1 MSILTGG
8 GQGSGRVRG
17 GPGRVGDGTAVAAA
31 PPAAAAAA
39 VAEAEAAAAESGA
52 AGAAAADVDAAAA
65 SAAAAVLGAGGRFGA
80 VRRHPMVRKVT
91 GYSAGSVIAAFTS
104 ELCFAGSF
112 GALHTGTTL
121 ASLIGFIG
129 GAVPNYFLNRRW
141 AWKDGGGRSRRAEIL
156 LYALVSLARFGISAV
171 VTGFAE
177 HWVKHLTT
185 EHDLQV
191 VLVALAYL
199 GVAGVFFVGKF
210 VAYELVV
217 FTKGPG
223 APAGSRGRRGGD
235 ATTS

>member
-1 MSILTGG
+1 M
-8 GQGSGRVRG
+8 
-17 GPGRVGDGTAVAAA
+17 
-31 PPAAAAAA
+31 
-39 VAEAEAAAAESGA
+39 
-52 AGAAAADVDAAAA
+52 AAAA
-65 SAAAAVLGAGGRFGA
+65 SSPAARAASVPAAVAVVEPGRFA
-80 VRRHPMVRKVT
+80 ALRRSPLVRKIT

-141 AWKDGGGRSRRAEIL
+141 AWKDGGGRSRRDEIL
-156 LYALVSLARFGISAV
+156 LYALVSLLSFGMSAV
-171 VTGFAE
+171 VTGYVE
-177 HWVKHLTT
+177 HWAKHLTPA
-185 EHDLQV
+185 HDVQV

-199 GVAGVFFVGKF
+199 AVAGVFFVGKF

-223 APAGSRGRRGGD
+223 GRGRSGGRRGGG
-235 ATTS
+235 ATRS